1 MRILTHLPYYWGK
14 GSERTAKRW
23 LELLNTTT
31 AREDV
36 RLREVSVE
44 KLRRIGLPTL
54 VIYGSE
60 SMWKSS
66 GEILGECL
74 PNLNTVYVENAGH
87 CHPWEKPERFLQNWR
102 RFISAID
109 ERNQYLGRDRR
120 KHKRFKLRFPLKLR
134 EIGDTS
140 YPAATLD
147 VSRGGLLIESSRKL
161 RVDGEVEVAAI
172 LNQDGQ
178 RVVVRGKVVRMDRE
192 KPGTDYRFGIK
203 LFDGGQAWEHLLV
216 E

>member
-1 MRILTHLPYYWGK
+1 
-14 GSERTAKRW
+14 
-23 LELLNTTT
+23 LNTTT

-44 KLRRIGLPTL
+44 KLRRIELPTL

-66 GEILGECL
+66 GEILRECL

-109 ERNQYLGRDRR
+109 ARSQYVGRDRR
-120 KHKRFKLRFPLKLR
+120 RHKRFKLRFPLSLR
-134 EIGDTS
+134 EIGDAS

-147 VSRGGLLIESSRKL
+147 VSKGGLLIESSRNL

-192 KPGTDYRFGIK
+192 KPGTDYRFGIE
-203 LFDGGQAWEHLLV
+203 LFDGGQAWENLLV